1 MLQPSL
7 YYLRRHH
14 ILIKLDTPVRFHGTG
29 ASGELEEFGSSHV
42 CCVLSGI
49 NAPIMPPTT
58 AGMIQ
63 LS

>member
-7 YYLRRHH
+7 YYLRSYH
-14 ILIKLDTPVRFHGTG
+14 ISVRLDAPVRFHGTG
-29 ASGELEEFGSSHV
+29 ASGELEEFGSNHV
-42 CCVLSGI
+42 RCVLSGI

-58 AGMIQ
+58 AEMIQ